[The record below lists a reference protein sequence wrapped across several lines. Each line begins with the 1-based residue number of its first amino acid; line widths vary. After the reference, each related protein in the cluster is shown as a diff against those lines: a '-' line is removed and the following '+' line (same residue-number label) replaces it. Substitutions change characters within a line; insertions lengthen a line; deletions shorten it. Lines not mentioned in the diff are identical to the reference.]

1 MKKIVFTLLIA
12 IASLQSFAQS
22 GIIKGKV
29 KNAINNEVL
38 PSVVVAI
45 QGTTV
50 ATTTGFDGF
59 FELKNLKPGFY
70 NVEFKLIGFK
80 KKVLYEIQVNN
91 LKASIVDIELEE
103 DSRNINTVEVTA
115 KNF

>member
-1 MKKIVFTLLIA
+1 MKKIGLILLIA

-59 FELKNLKPGFY
+59 FE
-70 NVEFKLIGFK
+70 
-80 KKVLYEIQVNN
+80 
-91 LKASIVDIELEE
+91 
-103 DSRNINTVEVTA
+103 
-115 KNF
+115 